1 MKDEEEVNKMAR
13 TSVRPPIC
21 ADDRWYPASPE
32 ALRREVSD
40 YIGRAPALD
49 LPGEVVGLVAPHAG
63 YFFSGHVAGA
73 SYRQVQGN
81 TYDTVVLIGP
91 DHRGIAFGALAF
103 ADFDAWHTPLG
114 DVSVDRRLV
123 SDLETRLSV
132 RHIGHDSEH
141 SLEVQLPFLQ
151 TALGGFKLV
160 PIMMGDPSPAAS
172 RELGL
177 AVADVVRDQQV
188 LLVASTDLSHYYQY
202 DQAKRLDERTLKY
215 IVDFDPEGLAQAQAR
230 DEAHACGGGPVAAV
244 MVASRELGADQA
256 HLVKYANSGDVW
268 EDKGQVVG
276 YAAVVLTRCQ

>member
-1 MKDEEEVNKMAR
+1 MKEEEEVNKMAR

-40 YIGRAPALD
+40 YIERAAALD
-49 LPGEVVGLVAPHAG
+49 LQGEVVGLVAPHAG

-114 DVSVDRRLV
+114 DVPVDRELV
-123 SDLETRLSV
+123 SGLEARLSV
-132 RHIGHDSEH
+132 RHIGRDSEH

-151 TALGGFKLV
+151 TALGEFKLV
-160 PIMMGDPSPAAS
+160 PILMGDPSPAAS

-177 AVADVVRDQQV
+177 AVADAVRDQRA
-188 LLVASTDLSHYYQY
+188 LLPRDRIEGPGKQKQNRILPTVERRSGHLINDVARHGV
-202 DQAKRLDERTLKY
+202 KRRPAT
-215 IVDFDPEGLAQAQAR
+215 
-230 DEAHACGGGPVAAV
+230 
-244 MVASRELGADQA
+244 
-256 HLVKYANSGDVW
+256 
-268 EDKGQVVG
+268 
-276 YAAVVLTRCQ
+276 VVLRRHSADRFQIK